1 MIFLRKLPALWLVIA
16 LAVLST
22 GGALYAGYR
31 LGQQDPHVV
40 TVKNITNVDD
50 PEVKADFG
58 LFWQVWEKLKEY
70 HIDGGNAQDQDLVYG
85 SVRGLVNALKDP
97 YTVFFPP
104 VEAKKFEE
112 DVKGSFGGIGAEIG
126 ARDEQLVVIAPL
138 KDSPVEAAGLRA
150 KDKILAV
157 NGTSTDGLGV
167 NEAVSKI
174 RGEIGTK
181 VTLLILRN
189 GWEKPKEFSI
199 TRAQIKVP
207 TLDWDVKEGNILHL
221 KFYAF
226 NENAPSLFYRAV
238 ADGAARGAKGMILDM
253 RNNPGGYLDVAT
265 YLAGWFLPKGDVIV
279 KEDVR
284 VGEDTVFLADGNGSL
299 KNFPVVVLVN
309 GGSASASEILA
320 GALRDNRGIKL
331 VGEKTFGKG
340 TVQEIQNLKDG
351 SSLKITIARWLTPNG
366 TAIDKNGLVPD
377 YEVKPSEEDITNDN
391 DVQLKKASEILK
403 ALIK

>member
-1 MIFLRKLPALWLVIA
+1 MLWVVIV

-22 GGALYAGYR
+22 GGALYTGYR

-50 PEVKADFG
+50 HEVKADFG

-70 HIDGGNAQDQDLVYG
+70 HVDGEETDEQNLVYG
-85 SVRGLVNALKDP
+85 AGAGVVNSLKDP

-104 VEAKKFEE
+104 AEAKKFEE

-126 ARDEQLVVIAPL
+126 VRDEQLVIIAPL
-138 KDSPVEAAGLRA
+138 KDSPAEAAGLLA
-150 KDKILAV
+150 KDKILKVDDAF
-157 NGTSTDGLGV
+157 TDGLGI

-189 GWEKPKEFSI
+189 GWEKPKEFVI

-207 TLDWDVKEGNILHL
+207 TIDWDVKEGNILHL

-226 NENAPSLFYRAV
+226 NENVPSRFYRAV
-238 ADGAARGAKGMILDM
+238 SGGVAKGAKGMVLDM

-265 YLAGWFLPKGDVIV
+265 YLAGWFLPKGAVIV

-284 VGEDTVFLADGNGSL
+284 IGEDRIFKADGNSAL
-299 KNFPVVVLVN
+299 KDFPVVVLVN

-340 TVQEIQNLKDG
+340 TVQEIQTLKDG

-366 TAIDKNGLVPD
+366 TVIDKNGLAPD
-377 YEVKPSEEDITNDN
+377 YEVKITEKDK
-391 DVQLKKASEILK
+391 DTDPQLAKAVEILK
-403 ALIK
+403 GLIK